1 LILLP
6 LSLPVDTSSAVP
18 FNKSK
23 TNLHS
28 GNEFNESSV
37 VDDNNDIADI
47 FDGVI
52 GDMGSK
58 EVVWVSS
65 FSTASAISSVLDQNN
80 LCFVVGPLLLLV
92 VRFVENDGIMI
103 GVAVLQKVVEWE

>member
-1 LILLP
+1 MILSFL
-6 LSLPVDTSSAVP
+6 LSVDTSSAVP

-47 FDGVI
+47 LDGVI
-52 GDMGSK
+52 GGMGSK
-58 EVVWVSS
+58 VVDVLS

-80 LCFVVGPLLLLV
+80 LCFVVGPLLLLA
-92 VRFVENDGIMI
+92 VRFVENDGMI
-103 GVAVLQKVVEWE
+103 GVAVLQW